1 MTAVSATRAEN
12 AIRTSLRDGEQLLWI
27 GGPDPSRL
35 LSREDAFVIPF
46 SLLWCGFAIFWL
58 IFAMRAGG
66 LFWLF
71 GVPFVLV
78 GLYMVFGRLIVKRS
92 TRRGMRYA
100 ITSRRALVAG
110 ASGSLVDTNLASEHV
125 STTRHK
131 DGSHADVRFG
141 SGPGGAAAIW
151 DNTGM
156 EKIFPTSAGI
166 AFYDV
171 ADPEPMLRALE
182 QARSA

>member
-1 MTAVSATRAEN
+1 MTTGGATSAEEAVHST
-12 AIRTSLRDGEQLLWI
+12 LRNGEELLWS
-27 GGPDPSRL
+27 GGPDPDRL
-35 LSREDAFVIPF
+35 LNRKDIFLIPF

-58 IFAMRAGG
+58 FLAASADGF
-66 LFWLF
+66 FWLF

-100 ITSRRALVAG
+100 ITSQRALVAR
-110 ASGSLVDTNLASEHV
+110 ASGSLSDTNLSREHV
-125 STTRHK
+125 STTRSK

-141 SGPGGAAAIW
+141 SGPGGSLAIW
-151 DNTGM
+151 ENTGM
-156 EKIFPTSAGI
+156 EAIFPTSAGV